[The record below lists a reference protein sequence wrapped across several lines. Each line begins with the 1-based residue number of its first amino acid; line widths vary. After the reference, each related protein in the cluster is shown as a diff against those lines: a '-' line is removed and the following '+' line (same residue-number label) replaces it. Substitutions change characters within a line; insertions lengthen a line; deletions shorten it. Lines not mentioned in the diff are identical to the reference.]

1 MVYTVVGRRLYVA
14 VSPDSWKAKHIA
26 ITGQVA
32 VTVPVRRGGVLSLLV
47 PIPLKNPRD
56 LQ

>member
-1 MVYTVVGRRLYVA
+1 VYTVVGRRLYVA

-32 VTVPVRRGGVLSLLV
+32 VTVPVRRGVVLSLLV